1 MITHSQETNIVD
13 LLNIVKAKK
22 NYPIFPKFTLR
33 NFGYVTN
40 DIKAQ
45 VETLGPLWEKHKSE
59 GTSWIK

>member
-13 LLNIVKAKK
+13 LYRYSKSKK
-22 NYPIFPKFTLR
+22 IYPIFSGFTLR

-40 DIKAQ
+40 DIRAQ
-45 VETLGPLWEKHKSE
+45 VATLGPLWAEHKLE